1 MDIEKSTLIGLYGNK
16 MKSFLMLLAGM
27 ESFEGD
33 IVLDSISLKGDIEEY
48 LNLIALMTKES
59 IVKTNLSVNDFLD
72 FYGCMS
78 NAFNDDYEDRKD
90 QLLEEFD
97 LLNLKNSSIKKLSME
112 NRTKVKLLSLFLKD
126 HTLILIDTFL
136 ESFNKEGRKKV
147 IAFLKK
153 YAKEER
159 IVLVG
164 SEDLQLLQSFS
175 DEIYILN

>member
-16 MKSFLMLLAGM
+16 IKSFLMLLAGM

-59 IVKTNLSVNDFLD
+59 IINTKLSVNDFLD
-72 FYGCMS
+72 FYGCLS
-78 NAFNDDYEDRKD
+78 NAFNSDYEDRKD
-90 QLLEEFD
+90 RLLEEFE
-97 LLNLKNSSIKKLSME
+97 LLNLKNTSIKKLSE
-112 NRTKVKLLSLFLKD
+112 GNRKKVKLLSLFLKD
-126 HTLILIDTFL
+126 RTLILIDTFL
-136 ESFNKEGRKKV
+136 EGFSKVERKKV

>member
-16 MKSFLMLLAGM
+16 IKSFLMLLAGM
-27 ESFEGD
+27 ESFDGD
-33 IVLDSISLKGDIEEY
+33 IVLRLISLKGDIEEY
-48 LNLIALMTKES
+48 LNLIALMTRES
-59 IVKTNLSVNDFLD
+59 IINTNLSVNDFLD
-72 FYGCMS
+72 FYGCLS
-78 NAFNDDYEDRKD
+78 NALNSDYEDRKD
-90 QLLEEFD
+90 RLLEEFE
-97 LLNLKNSSIKKLSME
+97 LLNLKNTSIKKLSE
-112 NRTKVKLLSLFLKD
+112 GNRKKVKLLSLFLKD
-126 HTLILIDTFL
+126 NTLILIDTFL
-136 ESFNKEGRKKV
+136 ESFSKVERNKV